1 MNVSL
6 VKLQYFVDVVDEG
19 TFSKAALK
27 NRIAQT
33 SISQQVKELEQ
44 YYQCELIKR
53 QQPVVMTQAGKVL
66 YRNAKKVLQQFTLL
80 EEQMEKAKNNQVELN
95 IEYASIVDIQSL
107 NLLLKGK
114 KQPNFTLHKVNLGEI
129 ASNLLSGKYDF
140 AVTFDSEFQGVAGVE
155 TKELTS
161 GEYWLGVSQNNPLA
175 KENEVTLTQLESYPL
190 VMLSPKIIGKS
201 YDIMIKRSQ
210 GKLKINRIVDD
221 IESEI
226 FYMKQENLLG
236 FFPKT
241 YELTLKEE
249 GIKLVKIIDSPHIYS
264 VVLAWRK
271 VGLTEIQKHFIEV

>member
-249 GIKLVKIIDSPHIYS
+249 GIKLVKIIDSPHVYS

-271 VGLTEIQKHFIEV
+271 VGVTEIQKRFIEV

>member
-249 GIKLVKIIDSPHIYS
+249 GIKLVKIIDSPHVYS

>member
-33 SISQQVKELEQ
+33 SISQQIKELEQ

-249 GIKLVKIIDSPHIYS
+249 GIKLVKIIDSPHVYS

>member
-80 EEQMEKAKNNQVELN
+80 EEQMKKAKNNQVELN

-249 GIKLVKIIDSPHIYS
+249 GIKLVKIIDSPHVYS

-271 VGLTEIQKHFIEV
+271 VGVTEIQKRFIEV